1 MKEKIVSVLIALVFG
16 LQCFPSAVF
25 AIDAPKDLVAKQ
37 ESSVQSTMIG
47 LSWKRVSGSAG
58 YKIYDRNVFVQDVGN
73 NNFCTLTGVSVGEHR
88 YTVKAY
94 DQNNNLS
101 SIGNVVVVR
110 VHPPVTIKKYSSE
123 KSKVYL
129 EWQLPTTVTPD
140 GLTVEDIFI
149 IRNGTS
155 YRKLSADKRSFTD
168 DQVAENVKYT
178 YSIVIRWSDGFYSA
192 PNEPVAVKVK
202 GKAPTYNPAKSIISK
217 LSWSSVSKLLP
228 ASIATS
234 LNGLKSKKSSLNLN
248 WGKASSLKLPLI
260 NVGSNLGLGN
270 NLGLSSKRG
279 LGSKQKLGSNLG
291 KIGIKQLQ
299 FPKLEVNLFK
309 AGNNNKLQGLGASS
323 HGIEAIH
330 LLGGA

>member
-129 EWQLPTTVTPD
+129 EWQLPTNVTPD

-178 YSIVIRWSDGFYSA
+178 YSIVIRWSDGFFSA
-192 PNEPVAVKVK
+192 PNEPIAVVVK
-202 GKAPTYNPAKSIISK
+202 DKAPTYNPAKSIISK

-260 NVGSNLGLGN
+260 NVGSTLGLGN
-270 NLGLSSKRG
+270 NLGLSSNLG
-279 LGSKQKLGSNLG
+279 LGSKLKLSSNLG
-291 KIGIKQLQ
+291 NIGIKQLK
-299 FPKLEVNLFK
+299 FPKLQVNLLK
-309 AGNNNKLQGLGASS
+309 AGNNNKLQGLGAGSLNLKSS
-323 HGIEAIH
+323 KIS
-330 LLGGA
+330 L